1 MRLHS
6 IEYSEYKDETYRWD
20 LENLNL
26 ININLI
32 VGKNATGKS
41 RVLRLI
47 NALALLIT
55 GAFTPTAIKTGHFKI
70 VLNNESSKKSNKEM
84 SYELEIHNNA
94 VKKEILTVNG
104 DIKLERDKDISRGR
118 VVFEQVN
125 EGEFI
130 DIQVPE
136 NNLAVTARRDS
147 KQHPFFE
154 DLHVWANR
162 VNYSEFTI
170 KDQNTMSIIDKNIKL
185 DASNLNSIQPNPH
198 LLVKFGKENHGRNLM
213 GPVITDMREMG
224 YEISD
229 FGLMPSVGIESPIGN
244 SNIPQLIYVKEVNID
259 KKLPQNEISSGMFR
273 ALLTLIQL
281 HVTRLEKKPS
291 CVLIDD
297 IAEGLDFERASKL
310 ISIIIKQAENGY
322 SQFLLTTN
330 DRFAMNNVPLE
341 YWCVLEREKGKVK
354 SYTPRNSPE
363 TFKDFEEYGFN
374 NFDFFSKSF
383 YSRSIK
389 NNE

>member
-1 MRLHS
+1 MRLYS
-6 IEYSEYKDETYRWD
+6 IEYSEYKDEAYSWN
-20 LENLNL
+20 LEELNL

-47 NALALLIT
+47 NALARLIT
-55 GAFTPTAIKTGHFKI
+55 GVLTPTFIQTGHFKI
-70 VLNNESSKKSNKEM
+70 VLKSDSSKKSNKVM

-104 DIKLERDKDISRGR
+104 DIKLERNIDTSLSRI
-118 VVFEQVN
+118 VFEQVKGN
-125 EGEFI
+125 YI

-136 NNLAVTARRDS
+136 HNLAVTARRDT

-154 DLHVWANR
+154 DLHVWATR

-170 KDQNTMSIIDKNIKL
+170 KDQNTVTIIDKNIKP
-185 DASNLNSIQPNPH
+185 DASNLNSIQPSPH

-213 GPVITDMREMG
+213 SPVISDMKKIG

-229 FGLMPSVGIESPIGN
+229 FGLMPSIGVESPIGN
-244 SNIPQLIYVKEVNID
+244 PNIPQLIYVKEVDID
-259 KKLPQNEISSGMFR
+259 KKLSQNEISSGMFR

-281 HVTRLEKKPS
+281 HVIRLEKKPS

-297 IAEGLDFERASKL
+297 IGEGLDFDRASKL
-310 ISIIIKQAENGY
+310 ISIIISQAEEGY
-322 SQFLLTTN
+322 SQLLLTTN
-330 DRFAMNNVPLE
+330 DRFVMNNVPLE

-374 NFDFFSKSF
+374 NFDFFSKGLFSQ
-383 YSRSIK
+383 SIK
-389 NNE
+389 ISK